1 MAAGARRI
9 PSAPTAQ
16 PVLPDE
22 ILEDIFLRLDAAA
35 DLARTSAA
43 CSSFRRLISARRFLR
58 RFRSLHSPPVLGLL
72 GEGGRE
78 SFRLLVQGF
87 IPIEPP
93 NRYAPAARA
102 LARAADFTF
111 SFLPDASS
119 WQPRDSRDGRIL
131 LSRRADDATAF
142 DDLVVC
148 DPLHRLHVLIP
159 PIPDDL
165 TASIPQPGLSNFED
179 FLAPAGDGKDDKLM
193 DEEESS
199 FRVIRIVR
207 FQDKFMAFF
216 FSSANQ
222 KWALITYHSSSS
234 FGYRLSYALGCFFWV
249 DYPNRY
255 TLVLDTRQMKFSII
269 DLPPNIGVW
278 NSFAFVEAG
287 EGRLGLLTH
296 GFGGSTIDLS
306 CKIWR
311 HNGVSVEGWQHCKMI
326 PLPKDCD
333 GVNYNWYIV
342 DAAERYLN
350 LLAIKSACARGGES
364 PGQYFVLD
372 IKTLL
377 SERIGRFNNGFLAH
391 LYASFPPPL
400 ALPSL

>member
-1 MAAGARRI
+1 MAAARRI

-22 ILEDIFLRLDAAA
+22 ILEEIFLRLDAAA

-72 GEGGRE
+72 DDEGYGG
-78 SFRLLVQGF
+78 SRLPVERF

-93 NRYAPAARA
+93 HRSAPAARA

-111 SFLPDASS
+111 SFLPDACS
-119 WQPRDSRDGRIL
+119 WRPRDSRDGRVV
-131 LSRRADDATAF
+131 LSRRVANAAAF

-148 DPLHRLHVLIP
+148 DPLHRRYVMIP

-165 TASIPQPGLSNFED
+165 TASITKLGKNFEP
-179 FLAPAGDGKDDKLM
+179 FLAPAGDGKDEKLK

-199 FRVIRIVR
+199 LRVICTVR
-207 FQDKFMAFF
+207 FENKFIAFF

-222 KWALITYHSSSS
+222 KWGLITYHSSSS
-234 FGYRLSYALGCFFWV
+234 FGYRRCYAHGCFFWV
-249 DYPNRY
+249 VDSNGYA
-255 TLVLDTRQMKFSII
+255 LMLDTRQMKFSII
-269 DLPPNIGVW
+269 DLPPNNDVSNI
-278 NSFAFVEAG
+278 FAFVEAG
-287 EGRLGLLTH
+287 EGRLGLLTLV
-296 GFGGSTIDLS
+296 GSTIDLS

-311 HNGVSVEGWQHCKMI
+311 NNGAGAEGWQHCKMI
-326 PLPKDCD
+326 PLPKDC
-333 GVNYNWYIV
+333 GGINYIWYIMG
-342 DAAERYLN
+342 AAERYLN
-350 LLAIKSACARGGES
+350 LLALHMVHRES
-364 PGQYFVLD
+364 PAQYFILD

-377 SERIGRFNNGFLAH
+377 LERLCTLNARAFLVSH
-391 LYASFPPPL
+391 LYASFPPLL
-400 ALPSL
+400 APPSL